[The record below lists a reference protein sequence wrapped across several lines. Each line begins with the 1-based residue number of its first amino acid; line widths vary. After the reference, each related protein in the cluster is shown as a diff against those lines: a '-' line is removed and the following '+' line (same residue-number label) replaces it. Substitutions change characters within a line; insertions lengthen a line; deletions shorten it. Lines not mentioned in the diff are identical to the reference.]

1 MIIMKTQTLTL
12 QIKKSS
18 FAAKRKIL
26 PVFEKFPFFIRKFI
40 WNRILGK
47 HYKKSYKDLEIK
59 IAETPQEIT
68 AALNLIY
75 NNYKKTG
82 FIHAN
87 AYEKYISKYS
97 FLPSTILIIGKVNK
111 QVICTISVI
120 RDNPIGFPTEKAWN
134 ISSVKKRY
142 NNIVELSTLTVRKDY
157 QGSFGKI
164 LLPLFTYVYRFCRN
178 TIGVDAVIMS
188 SIKEASVLYKDLLGF
203 KSLDGDPIATF
214 TRKRLPSRFLYLSV
228 TESEK
233 IISKRYKKNNK
244 KNLYHFIFNK
254 KFKNFKYPTYNHW
267 RDFNNYRLT
276 TYYKNH
282 GLKLI
287 KEIDIDECNKL
298 NSYYEFSSIIPITS
312 ANDYEVKRQ
321 SKRYQT
327 SIPCVLR
334 TFNRKRKK
342 ALITDVSVDGLK
354 LKGVRRKSNPRI
366 YVTDGKGKYV
376 HIDLKYRWINEKT
389 GEIGCIVAPKSKALW
404 QRLLNQTLEIDFNEL
419 LAS

>member
-1 MIIMKTQTLTL
+1 MKTETITL

-26 PVFEKFPFFIRKFI
+26 PLFEKFPFFIRKFI
-40 WNRILGK
+40 WNRALGK
-47 HYKKSYKDLEIK
+47 HYNKSYKNLEIK
-59 IAETPQEIT
+59 VAETPQEIT

-75 NNYKKTG
+75 NSYKKTG
-82 FIHAN
+82 FIQAN

-97 FLPSTILIIGKVNK
+97 FLPSTILIIGKVNN
-111 QVICTISVI
+111 QVICTISII

-134 ISSVKKRY
+134 ISSVKKRF

-178 TIGVDAVIMS
+178 TIGVDAVIMA
-188 SIKEASVLYKDLLGF
+188 SIKEASVLYKDLFGF
-203 KSLDGDPIATF
+203 KTLKGDPIASF
-214 TRKRLPSRFLYLSV
+214 TKKRVASRLLYISL
-228 TESEK
+228 TESERFITK
-233 IISKRYKKNNK
+233 EFKKNNK
-244 KNLYHFIFNK
+244 KNLHFFIFNK
-254 KFKNFKYPTYNHW
+254 QFKKFSYPNYNHW

-298 NSYYEFSSIIPITS
+298 NSYYEFSSIIPITTT
-312 ANDYEVKRQ
+312 NDYDVKRQ

-327 SIPCVLR
+327 SIPCILR
-334 TFNRKRKK
+334 TLNRKRRK
-342 ALITDVSVDGLK
+342 ALITDVSKDGLK
-354 LKGVRRKSNPRI
+354 LKGVRKKSNPRI
-366 YVTDGKGKYV
+366 YVTDNKGKYV
-376 HIDLKYRWINEKT
+376 HIDLKYKWINERT
-389 GEIGCIVAPKSKALW
+389 GEIGCVIAPKSKDLW
-404 QRLLNQTLEIDFNEL
+404 KRLLNQTLEIDFNEL